1 MNTLTLSVDNSSFDS
16 AGITKDSQ
24 DAICEFIWNA
34 LEASASR
41 VEITMHGGDMTEA
54 GAIVISDNGT
64 GIPYE
69 SLQDTFGAFLSS
81 QKRNQSIRI
90 KTQTNKGKGRFSYLA
105 FAPSAV
111 WETTYETEGHRYSYE
126 IRLSSINKTSI
137 ERTEKT
143 ESCDA
148 PTGTTVT
155 IPITDSKISAE
166 LQYQK
171 IKAKLLQE
179 FAWYLYLHKDRNIS
193 IVYCGEELQY
203 NDYIN
208 TELSKEYTIEIEGHV
223 FKVSVIVW
231 NSKIDNSSKIYY
243 MDNDGG
249 ICDAENTHFNKNAA
263 NFFHGAFARSSYF
276 SEAPVLTG
284 ADDDAALVEFEEG
297 QRSIMQR
304 LKKEIRTILD
314 SVLREH
320 LLKRADEYLS
330 EEKTVKAFPP
340 FSADAMGEAKKNDFQ
355 RVARELYCVEPRIF
369 YHLKKQQAKTL
380 FGFMALLLDS
390 DERERILSIVEQIV
404 DLTSEQRAKF
414 AAVLKQTRLEH
425 IIDIVDMLQQRYEVI
440 YTLRE
445 IVYDKDMSRFAN
457 ERDHIQRIVEN
468 HYWLFGDQYS
478 LVSADITVKS
488 SLAAFESMLGEPAG
502 DTSTLRPEELRQRM
516 DVVLYGSRWTEANQ
530 FEGLVVELKAPSV
543 VLSSEVLSQIE
554 RYANQIRRE
563 PRFSGSDRRW
573 KFYAI
578 CASIDDDVK
587 SRFDGYRA
595 HNKPGLVLITGNFE
609 IYALTWDDIFVS
621 FDQRYRF
628 IAQKM
633 KADYELFQ
641 QENPDDDDL
650 KGREL
655 ITAKVDAIVNLS
667 IAANG

>member
-34 LEASASR
+34 LEASANK
-41 VEITMHGGDMTEA
+41 VEITIHGGDLTES
-54 GAIVISDNGT
+54 GAIVISDNGM

-90 KTQTNKGKGRFSYLA
+90 KSQTNKGKGRFSYLA
-105 FAPSAV
+105 LASSALWQTV
-111 WETTYETEGHRYSYE
+111 YELEGHLFSYE
-126 IRLSSINKTSI
+126 IKLSAINKTNI

-143 ESCDA
+143 EIGDA
-148 PTGTTVT
+148 SAGTTVT
-155 IPITDSKISAE
+155 IPISDSKTNAE

-171 IKAKLLQE
+171 IKGKLLQE
-179 FAWYLYLHKDRNIS
+179 FAWYLYLHKDRHIS
-193 IVYCGEELQY
+193 IMYCGEELQY
-203 NDYIN
+203 TDYIN
-208 TELSKEYTIEIEGHV
+208 TELSRECTIDIEGHS
-223 FKVSVIVW
+223 FIVSIIVW
-231 NSKIDNSSKIYY
+231 KNKIDNSSKIYY
-243 MDNDGG
+243 MDAEGG
-249 ICDAENTHFNKNAA
+249 LCDAENTHFNKNAA

-276 SEAPVLTG
+276 SETPVLTG
-284 ADDDAALVEFEEG
+284 ADDDAALVEYEEG
-297 QRSIMQR
+297 QRDIMRR
-304 LKKEIRTILD
+304 LKKEIRAILD
-314 SVLREH
+314 TVLREY

-330 EEKTVKAFPP
+330 EEKTVKAFPT
-340 FSADAMGEAKKNDFQ
+340 FSSDAMGEARKNDFQ

-390 DERERILSIVEQIV
+390 DERENILSIVEQIV
-404 DLTSEQRAKF
+404 DLTSEQRAKL

-425 IIDIVDMLQQRYEVI
+425 IIEVIDMLQQRYDVI

-445 IVYDKDMSRFAN
+445 IVYDRDLARFAN

-478 LVSADITVKS
+478 LVSADITVKN
-488 SLAAFESMLGEPAG
+488 SLASFETMLGEQVSS
-502 DTSTLRPEELRQRM
+502 TSALSPEELRQRM
-516 DVVLYGSRWTEANQ
+516 DIVLYGSRWTESNQ

-543 VLSSEVLSQIE
+543 VLTSEVLHQIV

-563 PRFSGSDRRW
+563 PRFSGQDRRW
-573 KFYAI
+573 KFYAV
-578 CASIDDDVK
+578 CASIDDDVESIYEGYK
-587 SRFDGYRA
+587 S
-595 HNKPGLVLITGNFE
+595 HNKPGLVHITGNFE
-609 IYALTWDDIFVS
+609 VYALTWDDIFTG

-633 KADYELFQ
+633 KADYELYL
-641 QENPDDDDL
+641 QENADSDTPS
-650 KGREL
+650 GREL
-655 ITAKVDAIVNLS
+655 IDAKVEALVNLG
-667 IAANG
+667 IVVDG